1 MTPRVTAPVSCLC
14 GSSSLTVAHTYEAPP
29 AGETHFRR
37 GRATPYWRQYWR
49 CELCGHFIA
58 VHNMDIQDLYT
69 GDYVSSTYGEDGMQ
83 RAFERIIALDPAR
96 SDNRG
101 RVQRILAFAEEH
113 FPATRFAA
121 RSPAILDVG
130 SGLCVFLYQMK
141 IAGWQCTAL
150 DPDRRAAR
158 HAQERVGVVAM
169 CGDFMEQQEVGC
181 FDVVTFN
188 KVLEH
193 VIDPVAML
201 AKSVQHLHQGGFVY
215 VELPDGEAAIMEGP
229 EREEFFVDHWHVFS
243 ATSLTVLA
251 RRAGLWLQRLE
262 RLREPSGKYTLQ
274 AFLVPAPGT
283 VVSGGDVEAET
294 AAV

>member
-1 MTPRVTAPVSCLC
+1 M
-14 GSSSLTVAHTYEAPP
+14 
-29 AGETHFRR
+29 
-37 GRATPYWRQYWR
+37 
-49 CELCGHFIA
+49 A
-58 VHNMDIQDLYT
+58 VHNMDIQGLYT